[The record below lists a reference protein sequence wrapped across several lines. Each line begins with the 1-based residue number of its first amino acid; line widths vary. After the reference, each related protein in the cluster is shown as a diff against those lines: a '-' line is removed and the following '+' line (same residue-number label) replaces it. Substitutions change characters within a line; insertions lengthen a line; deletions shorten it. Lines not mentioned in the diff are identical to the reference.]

1 MLALRHASAAEPL
14 PRSAR
19 LRGEA
24 GATNVRADNRA
35 KRHPRAAPLDSPSLV
50 SQNTMVRG
58 SRRAGNLSTVV
69 PYPLGNPVSKP
80 EKGRRGKTSRDNCN
94 EPACSGFSQ
103 VGLGNWLPFEPGSH
117 RFADPLIPCSP
128 LALSVLS
135 VTATERLPWL
145 LDYAL
150 WFAAVHYLVPA
161 RDCADC
167 QCRLRRYAH
176 STPVLCDCTDDFAKG
191 EHVAGGGSNAF
202 IHSAATRSM
211 MRLAAS
217 AQARKSPVRGVM
229 FAHMDMWI
237 NVRSVYY
244 RGDVPLDSVWV
255 PYGGLP
261 PPVLS
266 SVVTV
271 RKGDRTLERTT
282 YARDETVSFPYCALA
297 GASWRASVPEHILRL
312 SPGCSTDKRRD
323 APALPVLSRSSEYVH
338 ASRSADIPL
347 RYCCYGWSDI
357 FYVPQFALEAFARL
371 TSALHSEPVEVAI
384 PTVAALLEE
393 QANVSWWKMP
403 CIGGCCFQISNPSAY
418 SPYTITA
425 LCGHKLGLDKPQ
437 YRGLLTRTLHP
448 NATRAKELVWED
460 TKRFW
465 AEMRSFNPTYNPR
478 LGREGGYGVPMAR
491 NATPVRRCGEG
502 SSPAWVETPR

>member
-1 MLALRHASAAEPL
+1 MTH
-14 PRSAR
+14 RS
-19 LRGEA
+19 
-24 GATNVRADNRA
+24 
-35 KRHPRAAPLDSPSLV
+35 
-50 SQNTMVRG
+50 
-58 SRRAGNLSTVV
+58 
-69 PYPLGNPVSKP
+69 
-80 EKGRRGKTSRDNCN
+80 
-94 EPACSGFSQ
+94 
-103 VGLGNWLPFEPGSH
+103 
-117 RFADPLIPCSP
+117 ADPLILCSP
-128 LALSVLS
+128 IALSVLS

-176 STPVLCDCTDDFAKG
+176 STPVLCDCADEFAKG

-211 MRLAAS
+211 VRLAAS

-255 PYGGLP
+255 PYGGLAQGEMERNARK
-261 PPVLS
+261 PVS
-266 SVVTV
+266 N
-271 RKGDRTLERTT
+271 
-282 YARDETVSFPYCALA
+282 PYCALA
-297 GASWRASVPEHILRL
+297 GASWRASVPEHIRKL

-338 ASRSADIPL
+338 ASQSADTPL

-357 FYVPQFALEAFARL
+357 FYVPHFALEAFDRL

-393 QANVSWWKMP
+393 QANVPWWKMP
-403 CIGGCCFQISNPSAY
+403 CIGGCCLQISNPSAY

-448 NATRAKELVWED
+448 NTTRANELVRED

-478 LGREGGYGVPMAR
+478 LGREGGYGVPIAR

-502 SSPAWVETPR
+502 SSPAWVETPH